1 MILDL
6 PWNVELTHLDKN
18 PKNFNKVAMITIIG
32 ETRVFKTDIS
42 VLVSKLIPESELPN
56 M

>member
-6 PWNVELTHLDKN
+6 PWNVKLTHLDKN
-18 PKNFNKVAMITIIG
+18 PKNFNKVATIAITG
-32 ETRVFKTDIS
+32 EIRVFKTDIRA
-42 VLVSKLIPESELPN
+42 LVSKLIPESEPPD